1 MTPKSISLLHDILDG
16 VCRPSDVGAW
26 YAANPVCGEPSSAC
40 VACSLLATSRAAV
53 KAAVSGVDPPLS
65 QRSAQFYG
73 EASEH
78 SLPSCV
84 RTL

>member
-53 KAAVSGVDPPLS
+53 KA
-65 QRSAQFYG
+65 
-73 EASEH
+73 
-78 SLPSCV
+78 
-84 RTL
+84 